1 MHNIWGMIPLIPYT
15 HIARNASS
23 PNSSSTLDDVIVGHI
38 CEEDT
43 ENVPA
48 QSVSWCVLW
57 PLRRTQHL
65 SVPLSVADGW
75 L

>member
-1 MHNIWGMIPLIPYT
+1 MIPLIPYT

-48 QSVSWCVLW
+48 QSVSWYVL
-57 PLRRTQHL
+57 
-65 SVPLSVADGW
+65 
-75 L
+75 

>member
-1 MHNIWGMIPLIPYT
+1 MHNIWGMIPLIPLIPYT
-15 HIARNASS
+15 HVARNASS

-48 QSVSWCVLW
+48 TNRFLVCAVTLETHTA
-57 PLRRTQHL
+57 PECAT
-65 SVPLSVADGW
+65 
-75 L
+75 